1 MRFIQALVVA
11 KCGIF
16 HIYKITP
23 HFTLNAKMKD
33 FNGNYANVNPK
44 LDTDN
49 AYMIYNNTVSST
61 EETRYYT
68 PKKDGVVIISC
79 SFRQGAK
86 VYLEVTTESGE
97 IKRLGSI
104 VQSANSAGADNQ
116 VMTVPVSTNRQI
128 KLVGKN
134 YSAEYIPYL

>member
-1 MRFIQALVVA
+1 
-11 KCGIF
+11 
-16 HIYKITP
+16 
-23 HFTLNAKMKD
+23 MKNFD
-33 FNGNYANVNPK
+33 GNYVNVNPK
-44 LDTDN
+44 LDVTKS
-49 AYMIYNNTVSST
+49 YVIYNNTVDDT
-61 EETRYYT
+61 EVQREYT
-68 PKKDGVVIISC
+68 PVQDGVVIITC

-116 VMTVPVSTNRQI
+116 VLTVPVSANKKI
-128 KLVGKN
+128 IVKGKK